1 MKTRSAILVLDDDE
15 ELLQMMSKTL
25 SDTYDVFTAS
35 DVLAA
40 TTLLNTRR
48 YDLFITDLQMP
59 VLNGVEFIRMLRTHP
74 QFSQMPI
81 LVVSAFPELAERL
94 EGVKV
99 SGTLQKP
106 FSLPQ
111 LLAQI
116 SQIIQTPRDPSRAA
130 PAPWA

>member
-1 MKTRSAILVLDDDE
+1 
-15 ELLQMMSKTL
+15 MMSKTL
-25 SDTYDVFTAS
+25 SDTYDVFIAS

-59 VLNGVEFIRMLRTHP
+59 VLNGVEFIHMLRTHP

-94 EGVKV
+94 RGVSV

-116 SQIIQTPRDPSRAA
+116 STIIQTPHRPSRAT
-130 PAPWA
+130 PSSWA